1 MSRTGTTPAATGPTT
16 VADVAGAR
24 TLLFVPGD
32 RPDRYAKAAA
42 AGADVVV
49 IDLEDAVPPEGK
61 ACARESAAR
70 WFADGKPGIVRVN
83 AVGTEWHEADMMALT
98 EVVDVVFL
106 PKAESVAL
114 VEGVVSRLRPGGGL
128 LALVE
133 TAVGLLAAPGI
144 AAVPG
149 VCRLAF
155 GNFDLSSELGI
166 DRDDHLALAPMRSAV
181 VVASAAAKL
190 PPPVD
195 GVSAAIDDQAIIR
208 ADAEHAARLG
218 FGAKLC
224 IHPRQVATAG
234 SPFVPSDDAVAWAQ
248 RVMAAVAESGT
259 GAVVLDNEMVDK
271 PVVDRA
277 RRILTSAAP
286 ATTTRTEEN
295 R

>member
-1 MSRTGTTPAATGPTT
+1 MSRTGTTPAASGPTT

-42 AGADVVV
+42 AGADVIV

-61 ACARESAAR
+61 ASARESASR

-83 AVGTEWHEADMMALT
+83 AVGTEWHQADMAALAD
-98 EVVDVVFL
+98 VVDVIIL
-106 PKAESVAL
+106 PKAESVPV
-114 VEGVVSRLRPGGGL
+114 VEGVVAHLRPGGGL

-133 TAVGLLAAPGI
+133 TAVGLLAAPRV

-155 GNFDLSSELGI
+155 GNFDLSTELGI
-166 DRDDHLALAPMRSAV
+166 DRDDQLALAPMRSAV

-195 GVSAAIDDQAIIR
+195 GVSGAIDDQTAVA
-208 ADAEHAARLG
+208 ADAAHAQRLG

-224 IHPRQVATAG
+224 IHPRQVARAG
-234 SPFVPSDDAVAWAQ
+234 SPFAPSEDAVSWARRVMDAVAG
-248 RVMAAVAESGT
+248 SGS
-259 GAVVLDNEMVDK
+259 GAVVLDHEMVDK
-271 PVVDRA
+271 PVVERA
-277 RRILTSAAP
+277 RRILDSV
-286 ATTTRTEEN
+286 RTP
-295 R
+295 